1 MARTILVTVIMG
13 FIGAT
18 TGFLAQRSRM
28 CFVAGLRDY
37 IFVRDRELLFGLFSF
52 LVTIWFLTS
61 ILYSTNLLRTGAP
74 QYGEIAIKTGV
85 ARVSL
90 HLSNIRDINYM
101 KLIGA
106 GGGSI
111 SLVDVL
117 NKFLFVSIAGGWIIG
132 LLSTFTGGCVLRQH
146 VLFAQGSR
154 DSLYYLAGFY
164 FAVIIYYSFLYRHF
178 VKLY

>member
-1 MARTILVTVIMG
+1 MARTILLTVILG
-13 FIGAT
+13 LIGAV

-37 IFVRDRELLFGLFSF
+37 ILVRDRELLFGLFSF

-61 ILYSTNLLRTGAP
+61 ILYSVSLLRAGTP
-74 QYGEIAIKTGV
+74 QYGVTAIKTDV

-90 HLSNIRDINYM
+90 QLNNI

-111 SLVDVL
+111 SFINVL
-117 NKFLFVSIAGGWIIG
+117 NKFLFISIAGGWIIG
-132 LLSTFTGGCVLRQH
+132 LVSTFAGGCVLRQH
-146 VLFAQGSR
+146 ILFAQGSR